1 MYLLKVTFDLKFPTK
16 EARDH
21 AYEQVSR
28 TVNQYLA
35 GLPQEV
41 ERSGY
46 IGKAVE
52 EDGMPREV
60 WETTE
65 PIS

>member
-1 MYLLKVTFDLKFPTK
+1 MYLLKVTLDLKFPTE
-16 EARDH
+16 EARNH

-28 TVNQYLA
+28 TVNQYLD

-41 ERSGY
+41 ERSGH
-46 IGKAVE
+46 IGKAME

-65 PIS
+65 LIS